1 MILIILCELFIA
13 ISLVLFLLWQRSEH
27 RRDKHYCDDDCHEYG
42 CSEFDLYIPD
52 QRERTELGR
61 MLESVYTEACESLKS
76 PSLNAEII
84 NLSLPISPAGYKIPF
99 EIKTN
104 DPAPRQITKIRPEIR
119 SSRLQNLYR
128 LQMTRFLRHRP
139 LNYKFERK
147 NKCQN

>member
-1 MILIILCELFIA
+1 
-13 ISLVLFLLWQRSEH
+13 
-27 RRDKHYCDDDCHEYG
+27 
-42 CSEFDLYIPD
+42 
-52 QRERTELGR
+52 

-104 DPAPRQITKIRPEIR
+104 DPAPRQITEIR
-119 SSRLQNLYR
+119 STPRASRLQNLYR
-128 LQMTRFLRHRP
+128 LKMTPFLRYRP

-147 NKCQN
+147 K